1 MREIEL
7 RKCYEEYEWR
17 HCTISNHDVK
27 LFDCKYDA
35 VDYLDRY
42 HELYIQTPSNWD
54 IRDYEGR
61 RVEPSKWLREE
72 TKNEKYGVI
81 TLRTDWGLGIMENI
95 VAYKRDKTYLDLMSK
110 EDRQQLLDVLQG
122 DDWRQIRV
130 IGITEDDC
138 KYPVDIDVYPADV
151 KSMGV
156 EEWIREN
163 LYIRHKFSHYAQSIG
178 SSDFKFDTGE
188 YEKAEWYFYE

>member
-35 VDYLDRY
+35 IDYLDRY

-72 TKNEKYGVI
+72 TKNDFFDIGYDYRGNQIEVI
-81 TLRTDWGLGIMENI
+81 NME
-95 VAYKRDKTYLDLMSK
+95 
-110 EDRQQLLDVLQG
+110 EEGQL
-122 DDWRQIRV
+122 
-130 IGITEDDC
+130 
-138 KYPVDIDVYPADV
+138 
-151 KSMGV
+151 
-156 EEWIREN
+156 
-163 LYIRHKFSHYAQSIG
+163 F
-178 SSDFKFDTGE
+178 F
-188 YEKAEWYFYE
+188 